1 MRWLLLI
8 LILLTGGLYAGYRK
22 ILVYP
27 NELYLGWL
35 QDKKWDKYYSLSQFN
50 PIWMRPSSFREIP
63 EYREDYAQL
72 WKEFPLRNIR
82 IPLPVR
88 HPLFLTVPILESEGK
103 KTTPHVGITLLAPN
117 GRELSRVY
125 SLPEKFLED
134 HSQGQ
139 ELFKLP
145 FVRNRIL
152 KIPQEKIWND
162 LFTFEINV
170 KTKSIDEMI
179 YDLYLLHLRSKILPA
194 QTIRYG
200 LMSDKRALIEL
211 ESVNKDYIIELV
223 MTNNSGKLLPFV
235 LRTEINNDESR
246 KIRSKFLDTIKFS
259 PVDPAMGKFLYT
271 EFKQLNFA
279 RQVDQEGMLYL
290 FSSWSQDFENEEMF
304 KDMVFFLE
312 RGIKTQAQLKPLY
325 SFGLK
330 HFGKTFST
338 RKVFTEDENQEVA
351 LERKIEIEKIEKRKE
366 VQVEKERLP
375 VEPELSPEEKM
386 NLYLRKA
393 KEEKQQTEKK
403 DMTVH

>member
-1 MRWLLLI
+1 MRWPLLI
-8 LILLTGGLYAGYRK
+8 LIFLIGGFYTGYRK
-22 ILVYP
+22 TLDYP

-35 QDKKWDKYYSLSQFN
+35 KDKKWDKYYRLPQFN
-50 PIWMRPSSFREIP
+50 PIWMRPNPFREIP
-63 EYREDYAQL
+63 EYKEDYAQL

-103 KTTPHVGITLLAPN
+103 NITPNVGIILSAPS

-139 ELFKLP
+139 DLFKLP

-152 KIPQEKIWND
+152 KISPEKIWND

-170 KTKSIDEMI
+170 KIKSIDDMI

-194 QTIRYG
+194 QTVSYG
-200 LMSDKRALIEL
+200 LMSDRRALIEL
-211 ESVNKDYIIELV
+211 ASVNKDYIIELV
-223 MTNNSGKLLPFV
+223 MTNNSGKLLPFI
-235 LRTEINNDESR
+235 LRTEVNNDESR
-246 KIRSKFLDTIKFS
+246 KIRSKFLDSIKFS

-290 FSSWSQDFENEEMF
+290 LSSWSQDFENEEMF
-304 KDMVFFLE
+304 KEMIFFLE

-338 RKVFTEDENQEVA
+338 RKVFSEDEDQEVA

-366 VQVEKERLP
+366 AQIEKERPP
-375 VEPELSPEEKM
+375 VEPELSPEEKI

-393 KEEKQQTEKK
+393 KDEKEKTEKK
-403 DMTVH
+403 DMIVH

>member
-1 MRWLLLI
+1 MRWLLVI

-27 NELYLGWL
+27 NELYFGWL
-35 QDKKWDKYYSLSQFN
+35 QDKKWDKYYSISQFN
-50 PIWMRPSSFREIP
+50 PIWMQPSPFREIP

-103 KTTPHVGITLLAPN
+103 KTTPNVGITLLAPN

-145 FVRNRIL
+145 FVRNKIL

-170 KTKSIDEMI
+170 KIKSIEEMI

-290 FSSWSQDFENEEMF
+290 FSSWTQDFENEEMF

-312 RGIKTQAQLKPLY
+312 RGFKTQAQLKPLY

-338 RKVFTEDENQEVA
+338 RKVFTEDENQDVA

-366 VQVEKERLP
+366 VQIEKERPP

>member
-8 LILLTGGLYAGYRK
+8 LILLTGGFYAGYRK

-35 QDKKWDKYYSLSQFN
+35 KDKKWDKYYSISQYN
-50 PIWMRPSSFREIP
+50 PIWMGPSPFREIP

-103 KTTPHVGITLLAPN
+103 KTTPNVGITLLAPN

-145 FVRNRIL
+145 FVRNKIL
-152 KIPQEKIWND
+152 KIPTEKIWND
-162 LFTFEINV
+162 LFTYQIDV
-170 KTKSIDEMI
+170 KEKAIDQMI
-179 YDLYLLHLRSKILPA
+179 YDLYILHLRSKILPP
-194 QTIRYG
+194 QTVKYG

-211 ESVNKDYIIELV
+211 ESANKDYIIELV

-290 FSSWSQDFENEEMF
+290 FSSWSQDFENEEIF
-304 KDMVFFLE
+304 KEMVFFLE
-312 RGIKTQAQLKPLY
+312 RGVKTQPQLKPLY

-338 RKVFTEDENQEVA
+338 RKVFSDEEDQEVA

-366 VQVEKERLP
+366 AQVEKERPP
-375 VEPELSPEEKM
+375 VEPELTPEEKM
-386 NLYLRKA
+386 NIYLRKA
-393 KEEKQQTEKK
+393 KEEKQQSEKK